1 MYDDVIHKGLRLKLV
16 DEIRAKKIATEEVLV
31 AMENV
36 PRHYFMDKVFDK
48 TAYEDRPF
56 SIGCGQTISQPSTVA
71 FQTSIL
77 DVKPYQKIL
86 EVGTGSGYQ
95 ACVLAEMKATVF
107 TIERHRNLFMATK
120 PILQRMSRRVKPFF
134 GDGYKGLPTY
144 APFDRIL
151 ITCAAPFVPNELLSQ
166 LKIGGIL
173 VIPVDCEEIDPIY
186 GTQKQIMKRIVK
198 SSDDQFITEEFGT
211 FQFVPMLKDREF

>member
-16 DEIRAKKIATEEVLV
+16 DEIRAKNIATEEVLL

-77 DVKPYQKIL
+77 DVKPYQKVL

-107 TIERHRNLFMATK
+107 TIERHRNLFLTTK
-120 PILQRMSRRVKPFF
+120 SILQKMSRRVKPFF

-151 ITCAAPFVPNELLSQ
+151 ITCAAPFIPDELLSQ
-166 LKIGGIL
+166 LKIGGII
-173 VIPVDCEEIDPIY
+173 VIPVDCEEIDPIS
-186 GTQKQIMKRIVK
+186 GNQKQIMKKIIK
-198 SSDDQFITEEFGT
+198 IAEDQFVTEELGT

>member
-16 DEIRAKKIATEEVLV
+16 DEIRAKNIATEEVLL

-77 DVKPYQKIL
+77 DVKPYQKVL

-107 TIERHRNLFMATK
+107 TIERHRNLFLTTK
-120 PILQRMSRRVKPFF
+120 SILQKMSRRVKPFF

-151 ITCAAPFVPNELLSQ
+151 ITCAAPFIPNELLSQ
-166 LKIGGIL
+166 LKIGGII
-173 VIPVDCEEIDPIY
+173 VIPVDCEEIDPIS
-186 GTQKQIMKRIVK
+186 GTQKQIMKRIIK
-198 SSDDQFITEEFGT
+198 TAEDQFITEELGI